1 MGKLKKLQEKYV
13 KGEITAAEYTAQVGQ
28 LLTDGDID
36 QDQHDEALDYDP
48 EHERPQYSQ
57 ADVDAMIASR
67 AIRMVR
73 KALKDGGVT
82 VDADNKTLLTSIAE
96 KLKAAADGNTSL
108 NSDDQAKLTAATEK
122 ATTLEEKLKD
132 LAIENAVLKSA
143 GTYNPVNPTQVVR
156 AIRLDYMDDMD
167 YDETTGVVDAKSVA
181 RALKKVHGT
190 EPNLFKAG
198 TDDNNNGNP
207 NNDDAFKS
215 KGPGG
220 GTAGGDKTDAKV
232 TEALSMLGIS
242 TK

>member
-96 KLKAAADGNTSL
+96 KL
-108 NSDDQAKLTAATEK
+108 
-122 ATTLEEKLKD
+122 
-132 LAIENAVLKSA
+132 
-143 GTYNPVNPTQVVR
+143 
-156 AIRLDYMDDMD
+156 
-167 YDETTGVVDAKSVA
+167 
-181 RALKKVHGT
+181 
-190 EPNLFKAG
+190 
-198 TDDNNNGNP
+198 
-207 NNDDAFKS
+207 
-215 KGPGG
+215 
-220 GTAGGDKTDAKV
+220 
-232 TEALSMLGIS
+232 
-242 TK
+242 

>member
-1 MGKLKKLQEKYV
+1 MGKLKKLQEQYV
-13 KGEITAAEYTAQVGQ
+13 KGEITVADYTAKVGQ

-36 QDQHDEALDYDP
+36 QDQHDEALDFDP
-48 EHERPQYSQ
+48 EHEKPQYSQ

-73 KALKDGGVT
+73 KALKDAGVS
-82 VDADNKTLLTSIAE
+82 VEADNKTLLSTIAD
-96 KLKAAADGNTSL
+96 KLKAADEGTTSL
-108 NSDDQAKLTAATEK
+108 NDDDKNKLTAATNK
-122 ATTLEEKLKD
+122 ATVLEEKVKD

-156 AIRLDYMDDMD
+156 AIRLDYMDDID

-198 TDDNNNGNP
+198 
-207 NNDDAFKS
+207 NDDKTDPEENKGFTS

-220 GTAGGDKTDAKV
+220 GTAGGDKTDTKV

-242 TK
+242 KK

>member
-1 MGKLKKLQEKYV
+1 MGKLKKLQEQYV
-13 KGEITAAEYTAQVGQ
+13 KGEITAAEYTTKVGQ

-36 QDQHDEALDYDP
+36 QEQHDEALDYDP

-67 AIRMVR
+67 AVRMVR
-73 KALKDGGVT
+73 KALKDGGVS
-82 VDADNKTLLTSIAE
+82 VDADNKTLLATIAE
-96 KLKAAADGNTSL
+96 KLKTAADGKTSL
-108 NSDDQAKLTAATEK
+108 SDDDQKKLTAATDK
-122 ATTLEEKLKD
+122 ATALEEKLKD

-156 AIRLDYMDDMD
+156 AIRLDYMDDID

-198 TDDNNNGNP
+198 TDDNNNP
-207 NNDDAFKS
+207 NNDDSFKS

-232 TEALSMLGIS
+232 NEALSMLGIS